1 MPESLSKPL
10 SHKKTAVGVLLIASL
25 MVSVIGVTSTKTA
38 AWAAGSSYS
47 GGTIAGPGG
56 VTLPITRVLTVTPAG
71 TDVDIATQY
80 GTLSIQVPPNT
91 FSGNVQLVT
100 ANASAAYS
108 APLSNRQVSV
118 SFLVAIYEDGVK
130 MTGRFLHPITVEMA
144 IPFIHQGDQ
153 VYVKSSG
160 AWERSTSAVVRDG
173 FLRIQILSDP
183 VIAVL
188 SAKSL
193 SLPIVMPGESSGS
206 VASLQKFLTTRGY
219 GLAID
224 GIYGPITLATTK
236 RFQIAH
242 KLTGNGIVG
251 PRTWS
256 ILAKSAPA
264 PYPSLS
270 LGSNAPAVNTLRQ
283 LLVSQ
288 GFHVAKYGRFD
299 RSLYR
304 AVKTFQTRNH
314 LRVTGA
320 AVSQRFWNRIGVQ

>member
-1 MPESLSKPL
+1 MSKSLNALVSR
-10 SHKKTAVGVLLIASL
+10 KKSAVGALLIASL
-25 MVSVIGVTSTKTA
+25 MVSVIGVTFTNTA
-38 AWAAGSSYS
+38 AWAAGNSYS
-47 GGTIAGPGG
+47 GGTVAGPGG
-56 VTLPITRVLTVTPAG
+56 VTLPITRVVTVTPVGA
-71 TDVDIATQY
+71 DIDIATQY
-80 GTLSIQVPPNT
+80 GTLTIQVPPNT

-160 AWERSTSAVVRDG
+160 AWERSTSAIVRDG

-206 VASLQKFLTTRGY
+206 VASLQKFLRTRGY

-224 GIYGPITLATTK
+224 GIYGPITTE
-236 RFQIAH
+236 
-242 KLTGNGIVG
+242 
-251 PRTWS
+251 
-256 ILAKSAPA
+256 
-264 PYPSLS
+264 
-270 LGSNAPAVNTLRQ
+270 
-283 LLVSQ
+283 
-288 GFHVAKYGRFD
+288 
-299 RSLYR
+299 
-304 AVKTFQTRNH
+304 AVKKFQANNG
-314 LRVTGA
+314 LPQTG
-320 AVSQRFWNRIGVQ
+320 FIGPLTQAKLAEKLK